1 MYSFYKPFG
10 FVNTDI
16 NKPIDKPIMSCS
28 TYTYNN
34 DKLVYK
40 QFKRLTKL
48 NNDLKKF
55 CDDPDFVNSTFRR
68 NIIYNIHNKRI
79 HLIKKLSMIE
89 PDITYNK
96 FIIMWTKN
104 SFNKIK
110 STSRKV
116 PKEAKSDWYLYKNFV
131 FVQGLNRHKQ
141 TV

>member
-10 FVNTDI
+10 FVKT
-16 NKPIDKPIMSCS
+16 NKSIGESTMSCS
-28 TYTYNN
+28 TYAYNN

-40 QFKRLTKL
+40 QFKLLTKL

-79 HLIKKLSMIE
+79 YLIKKLSMIE

-104 SFNKIK
+104 SFNKTK
-110 STSRKV
+110 STSREV
-116 PKEAKSDWYLYKNFV
+116 PKEAKTDWYLYKNFV
-131 FVQGLNRHKQ
+131 LVQGLNRHKQ